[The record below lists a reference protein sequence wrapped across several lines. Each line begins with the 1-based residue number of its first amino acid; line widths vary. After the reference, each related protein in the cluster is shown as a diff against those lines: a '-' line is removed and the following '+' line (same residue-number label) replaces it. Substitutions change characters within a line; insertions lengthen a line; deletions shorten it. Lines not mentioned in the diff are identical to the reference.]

1 MANPIPNLFKVPEL
15 KEKILF
21 TLLCLLIYRFGAHIT
36 VPGVNRILLTA
47 AFEQFQGGLLGVYDL
62 FTGGALSKAT
72 VLALGIMPYIS
83 ASIMFQLLAAVVPS
97 VEKMQK
103 EGEDGRKKLTQWTRY
118 ATVGLALLQGYG
130 YAVFVQSIP
139 GAVRNPGFFY
149 LASTALILTIGAVFV
164 FCLGAATT

>member
-1 MANPIPNLFKVPEL
+1 MANPIPNLFKIPEL

-21 TLLCLLIYRFGAHIT
+21 TLMALLIYRIGAHIT
-36 VPGVNRILLTA
+36 APGIDVGVLKA
-47 AFEQFQGGLLGVYDL
+47 QFANLQGSLFGVYDM
-62 FTGGALSKAT
+62 FVGGALSRAT
-72 VLALGIMPYIS
+72 VFALGIMPYIS
-83 ASIMFQLLAAVVPS
+83 ASIMFQLLAAVVPTI
-97 VEKMQK
+97 EKMQK

-118 ATVGLALLQGYG
+118 TTVGLALLQGYG